1 MKNMKMIRL
10 ALACCASIAGLMLTG
25 CDKAD
30 TSAGSADSGQNTEAG
45 QSGIELHDV
54 GDCPTGE
61 ACFLCDATLR
71 DKGRLW
77 CVEHDRYE
85 DRCWICHPELE
96 DKNRL
101 YCSEHGIYEDECHL
115 CHPEIKK
122 DDKASQHSS
131 GGGSTLMC
139 NEHGVLERECAIC
152 QPQLASELKPGE
164 SLKIRLSSDA
174 SISKAGVGLSKPGE
188 GSVSPHVEAY
198 CVVDY
203 DQTNVAR
210 VTPMVEGVI
219 REIQV
224 TPGQKVTTGN
234 VLALLHSPALAEL
247 KSQFL
252 AAAARE
258 KLARLSYERE
268 KRLEK
273 VSSAHELQAAETEWN
288 VAVVDLSAARQK
300 LRNLDLTSTDLEEL
314 EDSGKP
320 TSLLSLRAPFGGTIV
335 ERNAAVGEL
344 AGPGSRLFVLADLS
358 TMWLELSV
366 PAAEASSIKVGMP
379 VNAAIDGI
387 PDELITGEL
396 IWIASE
402 IDPKTRLVRA
412 RALVKN
418 PPAAL
423 RKGLFGQAR
432 IQIKPTSRSL
442 TAPSESLQ
450 VIDGIPFVFVQEE
463 PTLFAATR
471 VQIGDDCANAGQI
484 AILDGLRPNDRIV
497 VSNSYIMRSEFLKSL
512 LGAGCV
518 DD

>member
-1 MKNMKMIRL
+1 MKRMIRL
-10 ALACCASIAGLMLTG
+10 ALACSACITGLMLIG

-30 TSAGSADSGQNTEAG
+30 KSTGSNEKAEAG
-45 QSGIELHDV
+45 ESGIELHTKA
-54 GDCPTGE
+54 DCPTGE
-61 ACFLCDATLR
+61 ACFLCDASLR

-96 DKNRL
+96 DKDRL
-101 YCSEHGIYEDECHL
+101 YCTEHGIYEDECHL

-122 DDKASQHSS
+122 DNKTSQHSP
-131 GGGSTLMC
+131 GGASELMC

-152 QPQLASELKPGE
+152 QPQLAGELKPGE
-164 SLKIRLSSDA
+164 ALKIRLSSED
-174 SISKAGVGLSKPGE
+174 SISKAGVELSNPGQ
-188 GSVSPHVEAY
+188 GTVRPHVEAY

-219 REIQV
+219 REILV
-224 TPGQKVTTGN
+224 VPGQEVAEGGG
-234 VLALLHSPALAEL
+234 LALLHSPELAEL
-247 KSQFL
+247 KSKFL
-252 AAAARE
+252 GAAARE
-258 KLARLSYERE
+258 KLAGLNYERE
-268 KRLEK
+268 KRLKK
-273 VSSAHELQAAETEWN
+273 VSSAHELQAAEAEWN

-300 LRNLDLTSTDLEEL
+300 LLNLDLTTSDLDDL
-314 EDSGKP
+314 GASGKP
-320 TSLLSLRAPFGGTIV
+320 TSLLPLRAPIAGTIV

-344 AGPGSRLFVLADLS
+344 AGPGTRLFVVANLS
-358 TMWLELSV
+358 SMWLELSV
-366 PAAEASSIKVGMP
+366 PAAEVSNIAVGMP
-379 VNAAIDGI
+379 VTATIDGI
-387 PDELITGEL
+387 PDEVITGEL

-418 PPAAL
+418 PPLSL

-432 IQIKPTSRSL
+432 IQTKPASLSL

-450 VIDGIPFVFVQEE
+450 VIDGVPFVFVQKE
-463 PTLFAATR
+463 PTLIAATR
-471 VQIGDDCANAGQI
+471 VRTADACETPGQV
-484 AILDGLRPNDRIV
+484 AILDGLRPSDRIV

>member
-1 MKNMKMIRL
+1 MKRTIRL
-10 ALACCASIAGLMLTG
+10 ALAISACITGLMLIG

-30 TSAGSADSGQNTEAG
+30 KSTGSAESKEESETGGSE
-45 QSGIELHDV
+45 IELHSKE
-54 GDCPTGE
+54 DCPTGE

-85 DRCWICHPELE
+85 DRCWLCHPELE
-96 DKNRL
+96 DKSRL

-122 DDKASQHSS
+122 DEKTSQHSP
-131 GGGSTLMC
+131 GGGSELMC

-152 QPQLASELKPGE
+152 QPQLASDLNPGE
-164 SLKIRLSSDA
+164 SLKIRLSSGD
-174 SISKAGVGLSKPGE
+174 SISKAGVGLSNPGE
-188 GSVSPHVEAY
+188 GRISPHVEAY

-203 DQTNVAR
+203 DQTKVAR

-219 REIQV
+219 REIQAV
-224 TPGQKVTTGN
+224 PGQEVAEGS

-247 KSQFL
+247 KSKFL
-252 AAAARE
+252 GAAARE
-258 KLARLSYERE
+258 KLAGLNYDRE
-268 KRLEK
+268 KLLKK
-273 VSSAHELQAAETEWN
+273 VSSAHELQAAEAEWN

-300 LRNLDLTSTDLEEL
+300 LLNLDLTSSDIEDLAA
-314 EDSGKP
+314 SGKP
-320 TSLLSLRAPFGGTIV
+320 TSLLPLRSPFAGTIV
-335 ERNAAVGEL
+335 ERKAAVGEL
-344 AGPGSRLFVLADLS
+344 AGPGSQLFILADLS
-358 TMWLELSV
+358 SMWLELSV
-366 PAAEASSIKVGMP
+366 PAAEASSIEVGMP
-379 VNAAIDGI
+379 VNATIDGI
-387 PDELITGEL
+387 PDEAITGEL

-402 IDPKTRLVRA
+402 IDPKSRLVRA
-412 RALVKN
+412 RVLVKN
-418 PPAAL
+418 PPASL

-432 IQIKPTSRSL
+432 IQIKPASLSL

-450 VIDGIPFVFVQEE
+450 VINGVPFVFVQKE

-471 VQIGDDCANAGQI
+471 VKTADACENPGQV
-484 AILDGLRPNDRIV
+484 AILDGLRPSDRIV